1 VSGTLRFVLG
11 GIVGLLGILGLF
23 GAAAAET
30 GELYYAGLAL
40 FVAALAYDFH
50 LIKAA
55 FDARERSPAG

>member
-1 VSGTLRFVLG
+1 VSGTLRFILG
-11 GIVGLLGILGLF
+11 GIVGLIGIAGLC

-40 FVAALAYDFH
+40 FVAAIAYDLH

-55 FDARERSPAG
+55 FDASERTHA